1 MSTDP
6 SDTTPSLVN
15 GAAKT
20 RTVILS
26 DDHTIVR
33 HAVKTILEKSG
44 NFSIIGECESADETV
59 ELVEKHSPDFLI
71 LDLGLPGKSG
81 LEVIYDLKEKECST
95 KIAILTMYEDEATV
109 RQAFAAGAQAYLFK
123 NSSPDEFLAAFDTM
137 DNGDYYLPEQL
148 KELRSDVIDLAKASP
163 SNGKVDIHDPLSL
176 LSKRERE
183 VFYLLADGMPN
194 RVIAKKLYISPRTV
208 ETHRARVIK
217 KLGFSST
224 ADLIRYALRNNL
236 LTL

>member
-1 MSTDP
+1 
-6 SDTTPSLVN
+6 
-15 GAAKT
+15 K
-20 RTVILS
+20 
-26 DDHTIVR
+26 
-33 HAVKTILEKSG
+33 
-44 NFSIIGECESADETV
+44 
-59 ELVEKHSPDFLI
+59 
-71 LDLGLPGKSG
+71 
-81 LEVIYDLKEKECST
+81 
-95 KIAILTMYEDEATV
+95 ATV
-109 RQAFAAGAQAYLFK
+109 LQAFAAGAQAYLFK
-123 NSSPDEFLAAFDTM
+123 NSSPDEFLSALKAM
-137 DNGDYYLPEQL
+137 ENGEFYLPNQL
-148 KELRSDVIDLAKASP
+148 GDLSSEIQELAGSSNSHGKLDL
-163 SNGKVDIHDPLSL
+163 HDPLSQ